1 MATTYAAYDD
11 QAIWGTGDTPE
22 AALTDAARWVNAED
36 AEKLVAG
43 CRTATMTPELEQHV
57 AYYGGNTGFGLLADG
72 ILGTNDQLFAQ
83 I

>member
-22 AALTDAARWVNAED
+22 AAMADAAQWVNYED
-36 AEKLVAG
+36 AEKLLAG
-43 CRTATMTPELEQHV
+43 CRTAAMTPELLDMVECH
-57 AYYGGNTGFGLLADG
+57 GGSTGFGLLADG